1 LALQGRRLS
10 APSAKL
16 AADFH
21 IISLTLHIGLVV
33 ALWRILLPALRE
45 ASSGESRTELLV
57 RVLRVY
63 NPVQIGL
70 LGILTLTGASR
81 ITDLKALHGAAY
93 SQEFGTALAVKL
105 LLAFFVIMLGTWQ
118 CMGIAHRFVRLHESP
133 DGVPPE
139 GADAV
144 LRKLDRSSVIMLVFL
159 AATVLSGLSL

>member
-1 LALQGRRLS
+1 M
-10 APSAKL
+10 

-33 ALWRILLPALRE
+33 ALWLILLPALKRE
-45 ASSGESRTELLV
+45 SLRESRTELLV

-70 LGILTLTGASR
+70 LGILTLTGASM
-81 ITDLKALHGAAY
+81 ITDLKALHGTAY
-93 SQEFGTALAVKL
+93 TQEFGAALGVKL

-118 CMGIAHRFVRLHESP
+118 CMGIAHRFVRLTESP
-133 DGVPPE
+133 EGVTAE
-139 GADAV
+139 GTDAV

-159 AATVLSGLSL
+159 AVTVWAGLSM